1 MFTDGENIL
10 LKPIS
15 TPDVS
20 AFRKMADEARKVAD
34 EAKRMRKE
42 AKP

>member
-1 MFTDGENIL
+1 MFTDGEHIL
-10 LKPIS
+10 LKPIP

-20 AFRKMADEARKVAD
+20 AFARMAANAREVA
-34 EAKRMRKE
+34 AKARAMRKE